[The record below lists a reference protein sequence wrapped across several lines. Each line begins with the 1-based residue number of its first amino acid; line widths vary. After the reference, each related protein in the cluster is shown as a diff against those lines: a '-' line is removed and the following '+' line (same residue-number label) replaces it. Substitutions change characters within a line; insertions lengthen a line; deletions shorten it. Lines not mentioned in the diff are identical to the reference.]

1 MKKVILSLGVC
12 FFFLTSCDKWLTIR
26 PENEIEKT
34 KIVRDRRG
42 ILASIKW
49 LVFYYGLKLWPYG
62 AFAMFRC

>member
-34 KIVRDRRG
+34 K
-42 ILASIKW
+42 L
-49 LVFYYGLKLWPYG
+49 
-62 AFAMFRC
+62 